1 MSDRN
6 IDATPGFPF
15 PAPLSLL
22 PAIGMFA
29 GAVFD
34 ERHHLGV
41 TNWRAACR
49 AAGLSPRSILVFTYE
64 LLPTAIVGLLA
75 GALLVVAWGITARHR
90 PGMPQ
95 ACFAAHL
102 GCIAALP
109 LMLPLC
115 ALALP
120 PAVTLLTDA
129 LLGALAAVLAL
140 RLITGRQRAPAA
152 HP

>member
-1 MSDRN
+1 MNHRGAGS
-6 IDATPGFPF
+6 PF
-15 PAPLSLL
+15 LVPLAFVPAL
-22 PAIGMFA
+22 GMFA
-29 GAVFD
+29 GAIID

-49 AAGLSPRSILVFTYE
+49 AADFSPRSILVFTYE
-64 LLPTAIVGLLA
+64 LLPTAIIGLLT
-75 GALLVVAWGITARHR
+75 GALLVVAWGIAARHR
-90 PGMPQ
+90 DGMPQ
-95 ACFAAHL
+95 TSIAAHL

-140 RLITGRQRAPAA
+140 RLITGRRRAPAA